1 MSLIKKILQMKRKIM
16 LPVVLKFMS
25 LTFFGLLISCSGGKK
40 SNADTDAAPQGEE
53 WISLFDGESLDGWKR
68 YNAGEIGP
76 LWTVEDGAIKCDGK
90 GHGEGSPEFG
100 GSLITLESFGN
111 FELELE
117 WKISEGGNSGI
128 LYHVV
133 EKPEY
138 SHAYVT
144 GPEFQVR
151 DDPPAGDTSSNE
163 NQKAGASYDMYA
175 PNSSK
180 KLNPVME
187 WNTAKIVYLD
197 GKVEHWL
204 NGVKVVEFDESSE
217 DFKLRFEKSKWS
229 SGEYPFWNTYKEGA
243 IALQDHGA
251 AVWYRNIR
259 IRRL

>member
-1 MSLIKKILQMKRKIM
+1 MK
-16 LPVVLKFMS
+16 
-25 LTFFGLLISCSGGKK
+25 GLFTITGIFLLGIFLSCTGKK
-40 SNADTDAAPQGEE
+40 NPATEQEGTNQATEISQQSE
-53 WISLFDGESLDGWKR
+53 WISLFDGETLEGWKR
-68 YNAGEIGP
+68 YNADEIGP
-76 LWTVEDGAIKCDGK
+76 LWFVEDGAIKCDGK

-100 GSLITLESFGN
+100 GSLITLETFGN

-117 WKISEGGNSGI
+117 WRITEGGNSGI
-128 LYHVV
+128 MYHVV

-144 GPEFQVR
+144 GPEYQVR
-151 DDPPAGDTSSNE
+151 DDGEEEGSPSNTKNLAGS
-163 NQKAGASYDMYA
+163 SYDMYDA
-175 PNSSK
+175 PSTK

-187 WNTAKIVYLD
+187 WNTAKILYKD

-204 NGVKVVEFDESSE
+204 NGEKIVEFDESSE
-217 DFKLRFEKSKWS
+217 DYKERFNQSKWA
-229 SGEYPFWNTYKEGA
+229 SGEYPFWNTYKEGS

>member
-1 MSLIKKILQMKRKIM
+1 MKSI
-16 LPVVLKFMS
+16 
-25 LTFFGLLISCSGGKK
+25 LTFTGIIVLGIFLSCTGKK
-40 SNADTDAAPQGEE
+40 NSDTEQEATNQDAELSQAAE
-53 WISLFDGESLDGWKR
+53 WISLFDGKTLNGWKR
-68 YNAGEIGP
+68 YHADEIGP
-76 LWTVEDGAIKCDGK
+76 LWSVEDGAIKCDGQ

-100 GSLITLESFGN
+100 GSLITLETFGN

-133 EKPEY
+133 EKSEY

-151 DDPPAGDTSSNE
+151 DDGPADDTLSTAKQMAGSN
-163 NQKAGASYDMYA
+163 YDMYA
-175 PNSSK
+175 APSTK
-180 KLNPVME
+180 KLNPVGE
-187 WNTAKIVYLD
+187 WNTAKIVYKD

-204 NGVKVVEFDESSE
+204 NGGKVVEFDESSE
-217 DFKLRFEKSKWS
+217 DFKERFNESKWS
-229 SGEYPFWNTYKEGA
+229 SGEYPHWNTYKEGA

-259 IRRL
+259 IRKL

>member
-1 MSLIKKILQMKRKIM
+1 MKRKIT
-16 LPVVLKFMS
+16 LPVVLKFTS
-25 LTFFGLLISCSGGKK
+25 IIILGVLLSCTGREKSTKK
-40 SNADTDAAPQGEE
+40 ADAVDQSVE
-53 WISLFDGESLDGWKR
+53 WISLFDGETLDGWKR
-68 YNAGEIGP
+68 YNADEIGP

-100 GSLITLESFGN
+100 GSLISLQTFGN

-117 WKISEGGNSGI
+117 WRISEGGNSGI

-144 GPEFQVR
+144 GPEFQVCE
-151 DDPPAGDTSSNE
+151 DPEDKSDESRLNKLAGSN
-163 NQKAGASYDMYA
+163 YDMYA
-175 PNSSK
+175 ASPTK
-180 KLNPVME
+180 KLNPIME
-187 WNTAKIVYLD
+187 WNSAKIVYKD

-204 NGVKVVEFDESSE
+204 NGEKVVEFDESSE
-217 DFKLRFEKSKWS
+217 DFKLKFKQSKWS
-229 SGEYPFWNTYKEGA
+229 SGEYPSWNMYKEGS

-259 IRRL
+259 IRSL

>member
-1 MSLIKKILQMKRKIM
+1 MKGILAFTGIFI
-16 LPVVLKFMS
+16 LGIFL
-25 LTFFGLLISCSGGKK
+25 SCSGRQNSGAVQEGTKQE
-40 SNADTDAAPQGEE
+40 ADIVQEVE
-53 WISLFDGESLDGWKR
+53 WISLSDGETLNGWKR
-68 YNAGEIGP
+68 YHGDEIGP
-76 LWTVEDGAIKCDGK
+76 LWSVEDGAIKCDGE

-100 GSLITLESFGN
+100 GSLITLETFKN

-117 WKISEGGNSGI
+117 WRISEGGNSGI

-144 GPEFQVR
+144 GPEFQVC
-151 DDPPAGDTSSNE
+151 DDGPGEIPMEGDNK
-163 NQKAGASYDMYA
+163 KAGSSYDMYA
-175 PNSSK
+175 APAAK

-187 WNTAKIVYLD
+187 WNTAKIVYND

-204 NGVKVVEFDESSE
+204 NGEKVVEFDESSE
-217 DFKLRFEKSKWS
+217 DFKEKFGLSKWS
-229 SGEYPFWNTYKEGA
+229 TGEYPHWNTHKEGS

>member
-1 MSLIKKILQMKRKIM
+1 MRRKIT
-16 LPVVLKFMS
+16 LTAVLR
-25 LTFFGLLISCSGGKK
+25 FFGLAILGILISCSGGKK
-40 SNADTDAAPQGEE
+40 AEVEAEAVPQAEE
-53 WISLFDGESLDGWKR
+53 WIALFDGETLEGWKR
-68 YNAGEIGP
+68 YNADEIGP
-76 LWTVEDGAIKCDGK
+76 LWTIEDGAIKCDGK

-151 DDPPAGDTSSNE
+151 DDPPSTDDLSNA
-163 NQKAGASYDMYA
+163 NQLAGANYDMYA
-175 PNSSK
+175 PDSTK

-187 WNTAKIVYLD
+187 WNTARIVYLD

-204 NGVKVVEFDESSE
+204 NGEKVVEFDESSE
-217 DFKLRFEKSKWS
+217 DYKEKLEQSKWS
-229 SGEYPFWNTYKEGA
+229 TGEYPFWNSYKEGS

-251 AVWYRNIR
+251 AVWYRNIK
-259 IRRL
+259 IRSL